1 MEILSLNRFNH
12 TNYKKND
19 MNNFTQKNNFKIRTN
34 QYKIFLIKNLLFLNR
49 FSYTNNN
56 KWHKSGLN

>member
-1 MEILSLNRFNH
+1 
-12 TNYKKND
+12 